1 MSACLP
7 PYTPDERA
15 ALASEA
21 HGASAVDVQGAN
33 PSSALFAFQDV
44 VCEPS
49 PGHRIEGS
57 GTVPANGVLVVRGPS
72 GAGKSTLLKALA
84 RLLPLQSGRVWL
96 KGRPMETWPAH
107 QWRCLVHYSA
117 QQPVAF
123 DGTVLDNILLPFR
136 LKAMSGR
143 KPPTRD
149 QVAES
154 LAAVGLKD
162 LNQDARTLSGGELA
176 RVALLRA
183 LWADPCVLLLDEPTA
198 ALDAA
203 TRDKVMTYLAEWLQ
217 AKPDRGIVL
226 VSHADEDAS

>member
-1 MSACLP
+1 
-7 PYTPDERA
+7 
-15 ALASEA
+15 
-21 HGASAVDVQGAN
+21 
-33 PSSALFAFQDV
+33 
-44 VCEPS
+44 
-49 PGHRIEGS
+49 
-57 GTVPANGVLVVRGPS
+57 
-72 GAGKSTLLKALA
+72 
-84 RLLPLQSGRVWL
+84 
-96 KGRPMETWPAH
+96 
-107 QWRCLVHYSA
+107 
-117 QQPVAF
+117 
-123 DGTVLDNILLPFR
+123 
-136 LKAMSGR
+136 MSGR